1 MVGGSPSGDR
11 EARLLALVSAIEG
24 VLATDAGSA
33 PPDGSTLERLERRV
47 GQLIRDREQMRV
59 EMRRRDDQ
67 FADLVEMV
75 TSLAAFN
82 YDVQVTVREGRD
94 DSVNALAIGLNMMAE
109 ELLHTTADLVKAR
122 DDAMA
127 ANRAKSA
134 FLANMSHELR
144 TPLNAIIGYSELLCE
159 EIGSDT
165 NPSTQRDLERI
176 TRAARHLLSLIQNT
190 LDLSKIEAEKLELH
204 VVPVD
209 VAELIEELTMTIEPS
224 TAQKGN
230 RVVRQIRLSTPTI
243 YADPTRLRQVILNLL
258 SNANKFTSRGTITLG
273 VHEAAGADGQ
283 PWCHFSVADTGIGI
297 PLDKQERIFEAF
309 VQADDATTRVYGGT
323 GLGLTISRRL
333 VEMMG
338 GHLTVQ
344 SELGVGSVF
353 VAAIPAM
360 VAGAA

>member
-1 MVGGSPSGDR
+1 MVGGSGSEDS
-11 EARLLALVSAIEG
+11 EARLLALEAAIQSA
-24 VLATDAGSA
+24 LATDDGST
-33 PPDGSTLERLERRV
+33 PPGGSTLERLEQRV
-47 GQLIRDREQMRV
+47 AQLIRDREGMRV
-59 EMRRRDDQ
+59 EMQRRDEQ

-159 EIGSDT
+159 EIGSET

-190 LDLSKIEAEKLELH
+190 LDLSKIEADKLELH

-209 VAELIEELTMTIEPS
+209 VGELLEELTMTIEPS

-230 RVVRQIRLSTPTI
+230 RIVRQVQLSTTNI
-243 YADPTRLRQVILNLL
+243 FADPTRLRQVILNLL
-258 SNANKFTSRGTITLG
+258 SNANKFTSRGTITLA
-273 VHEAAGADGQ
+273 VHEAAGADGRA
-283 PWCHFSVADTGIGI
+283 WFHFSVTDTGIGI
-297 PLDKQERIFEAF
+297 PRDKQERIFEAF

-333 VEMMG
+333 CEMMG
-338 GHLTVQ
+338 GQLTVQ
-344 SELGVGSVF
+344 SELGVGSTF

-360 VAGAA
+360 FVAAV